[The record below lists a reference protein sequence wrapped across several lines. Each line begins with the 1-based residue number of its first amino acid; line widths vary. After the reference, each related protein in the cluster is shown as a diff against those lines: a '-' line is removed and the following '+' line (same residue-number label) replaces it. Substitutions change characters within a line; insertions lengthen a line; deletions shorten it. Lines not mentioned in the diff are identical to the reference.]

1 MTRFWRLMLLSDL
14 GLSPALNCAARNPVR
29 LCIALHSC
37 GPWPRG
43 HFYLRQDRAI
53 STPFHQS
60 MFAVS
65 DVPHI
70 VYSIVVRHE
79 DFNTMT
85 FSSSAWSQ
93 HGAAICSPQRN
104 QEPMCMSLVG
114 TCGSWDC
121 DWEVSS
127 GFWFCSVCRLRCV
140 GSPSMRTPKPKFGR
154 SLYKV

>member
-1 MTRFWRLMLLSDL
+1 MADQDMTRFWRLMLLSDL

-104 QEPMCMSLVG
+104 HEPRTHVHVACRYMWELGLRLGGKFWLLVLQRVQVAV
-114 TCGSWDC
+114 CGISQYAH
-121 DWEVSS
+121 SQA
-127 GFWFCSVCRLRCV
+127 
-140 GSPSMRTPKPKFGR
+140 
-154 SLYKV
+154 